1 MNEAVYLVDDICYV
15 HLTEGT
21 NGFYYEVY
29 DANNKSRVRIGD
41 VELSTTH
48 DGGSRNLLAATHK
61 LAVEDLGLQG
71 DIIRPLALSTLEQL
85 PEARR
90 AYASRPDRLKED
102 RSIRFINSSYDELFR
117 IPNGGTVEV
126 SFPDRKFVEKCF
138 YIDDYHMKA
147 GSTVYHICQFAE
159 LLEKKGGKCMPEPAV
174 LDDSAAWSVG
184 HSTYLLMQKSD
195 RGWDYGIYDLKY
207 REIDSGTLTAPKLD
221 MLAAREQ
228 VLLLHGMVGRV
239 RIRTDHDAVE
249 REVAKAARPSVL
261 AQLKSENE
269 ASKRLRPMDRKPP
282 GKEVMQL

>member
-15 HLTEGT
+15 HLTEET

-41 VELSTTH
+41 VELTDSH
-48 DGGSRNLLAATHK
+48 GGTRDLLAAAHK

-102 RSIRFINSSYDELFR
+102 RSIRFIDSGYDELFR

-159 LLEKKGGKCMPEPAV
+159 LLERNGGKCMPEPAV
-174 LDDSAAWSVG
+174 LDDSAAWSIG
-184 HSTYLLMQKSD
+184 HSSYLVMQKSD
-195 RGWDYGIYDLKY
+195 AGWDYGIYDLKY
-207 REIDSGTLTAPKLD
+207 REIDSGSLTAPKLD
-221 MLAAREQ
+221 MLEAREQ
-228 VLLLHGMVGRV
+228 VLLLHAMAGRV
-239 RIRTDHDAVE
+239 RIRTDHEAIE
-249 REVAKAARPSVL
+249 REVANARRPSVL
-261 AQLKSENE
+261 SQLKSGN
-269 ASKRLRPMDRKPP
+269 ADRKKPRTLDRRPP

>member
-15 HLTEGT
+15 HLTEET
-21 NGFYYEVY
+21 KGFYYEVY

-41 VELSTTH
+41 VELSDPH
-48 DGGSRNLLAATHK
+48 GGSRDLLAATHK

-126 SFPDRKFVEKCF
+126 AFPDRKFVEKCF

-147 GSTVYHICQFAE
+147 GSTVYHICQYAE
-159 LLEKKGGKCMPEPAV
+159 LLERNGGKCMPEPGI

-184 HSTYLLMQKSD
+184 HSSYLVMQRSD
-195 RGWDYGIYDLKY
+195 AGWDYGIYDLKY
-207 REIDSGTLTAPKLD
+207 RRIDSGSLAAPKID
-221 MLAAREQ
+221 MLEAREQ
-228 VLLLHGMVGRV
+228 VLLLHGMAGRV
-239 RIRTDHDAVE
+239 RIRTDHEEVM
-249 REVAKAARPSVL
+249 REVEKASKQSVL
-261 AQLKSENE
+261 AQLKPGN
-269 ASKRLRPMDRKPP
+269 ADRKYPRAADRRPP